1 MLSSVL
7 VQQGD
12 VVVVG
17 SDGLFDNVTDCG
29 IAECVR
35 GIALQRS
42 PGGPQPGA
50 ALAQTMTH
58 ELARRA
64 FEASVDRHSLTPYSR
79 DATEY
84 FDMVYSGGKKDDIT
98 VVVAVMR

>member
-7 VQQGD
+7 VQRGD

-29 IAECVR
+29 VAETVR
-35 GIALQRS
+35 GIASKS
-42 PGGPQPGA
+42 PGAPRPGA
-50 ALAQTMTH
+50 AQVRSMAQ
-58 ELARRA
+58 ELSRRA
-64 FEASVDRHSLTPYSR
+64 FEASVDRNYVTPYSR

-98 VVVAVMR
+98 VVVAVMQ

>member
-1 MLSSVL
+1 
-7 VQQGD
+7 
-12 VVVVG
+12 
-17 SDGLFDNVTDCG
+17 
-29 IAECVR
+29 
-35 GIALQRS
+35 
-42 PGGPQPGA
+42 
-50 ALAQTMTH
+50 MTH

>member
-1 MLSSVL
+1 MPTSPYQVASNLDFRWSNLS
-7 VQQGD
+7 
-12 VVVVG
+12 
-17 SDGLFDNVTDCG
+17 
-29 IAECVR
+29 
-35 GIALQRS
+35 
-42 PGGPQPGA
+42 QPGA
-50 ALAQTMTH
+50 PLAQTMTH